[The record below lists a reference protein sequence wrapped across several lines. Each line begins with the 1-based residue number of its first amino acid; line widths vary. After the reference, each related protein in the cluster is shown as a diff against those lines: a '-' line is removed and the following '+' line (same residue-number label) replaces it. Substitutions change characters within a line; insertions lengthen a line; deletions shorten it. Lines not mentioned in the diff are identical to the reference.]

1 MDSQKRDDDRAGLV
15 AHVERLSEA
24 VRAVEMPEGDREAAL
39 TLLGDLRAVLTRS
52 EVPAPRLDG
61 LLDAQ
66 ARDERPTPAT
76 GRGWRAGWR

>member
-15 AHVERLSEA
+15 ADVERLSAA

-52 EVPAPRLDG
+52 ETPAPRLGG
-61 LLDAQ
+61 LFDAQ
-66 ARDERPTPAT
+66 AREASPTPPR